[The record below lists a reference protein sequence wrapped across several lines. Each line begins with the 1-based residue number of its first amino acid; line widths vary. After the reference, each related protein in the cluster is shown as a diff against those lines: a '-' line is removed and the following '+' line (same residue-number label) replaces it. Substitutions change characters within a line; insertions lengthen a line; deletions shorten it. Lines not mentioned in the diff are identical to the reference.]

1 MAEYDAST
9 YGERIADVYDE
20 SPRMPPNTDA
30 AVAFLAGIAGR
41 GPALELG
48 IGTVYERAG

>member
-30 AVAFLAGIAGR
+30 AVAFLAGIAGQ